1 LKPARSPLIA
11 AMAEDMPWVTVGIWE
26 ALVVQTV
33 CMDLTA
39 GIWEAL
45 VVQAVG
51 TAPAS
56 AGNSER
62 TRKAKQSMMSLSLFL
77 PRERDR
83 FLQNSHFFPTDK

>member
-1 LKPARSPLIA
+1 
-11 AMAEDMPWVTVGIWE
+11 MAEDMPWVKVGLWE

-33 CMDLTA
+33 CMDLTV

-45 VVQAVG
+45 VVQTV
-51 TAPAS
+51 AS

-62 TRKAKQSMMSLSLFL
+62 TRNPKQSMMSLSLFL

-83 FLQNSHFFPTDK
+83 FLKNSHFFPTDK